1 MNNEDE
7 TIIASNLINSIR
19 GNDLFLRNISSVDK
33 ILSIYF
39 SKNNPNINDEKQI
52 INFVFQYLDIY
63 GKDALILFRY
73 FKNSNEKRNI
83 IKRFK
88 KDFQD
93 QYTNEMIDSFLFTQ
107 STNTSKMP
115 KDLQQYSYLLIPL
128 SIILILIFLI
138 RNYKLKTKLTL
149 YEIQL
154 SELNRENRQLQTKI
168 LFLEQK
174 TLNQIET
181 NSDKITVSNN
191 HSKSFGKEFFVL
203 ILSFIEMII
212 LMIIDLPHS
221 FYFVY
226 DSLTLGEYVFYFFFT
241 SYNFFYL
248 LLITVLFVTKM
259 TLLFKSFISV
269 ARNIED
275 VKWFVLAIG
284 IIALFNYLYYID

>member
-1 MNNEDE
+1 MNDEEE

-19 GNDLFLRNISSVDK
+19 GNDLFLRNLSSVDK

-93 QYTNEMIDSFLFTQ
+93 QYTNEMIDSFLFAQ
-107 STNTSKMP
+107 STNTSKIP

-138 RNYKLKTKLTL
+138 RNYKLKTKFTL
-149 YEIQL
+149 YEIQINK
-154 SELNRENRQLQTKI
+154 LNRENRQLQTKI

-181 NSDKITVSNN
+181 NSDKITVSKND
-191 HSKSFGKEFFVL
+191 SKSFGKEFFVL

-212 LMIIDLPHS
+212 LMIIDLPRS

-226 DSLTLGEYVFYFFFT
+226 DSLTLGEYVFYFFFM

-248 LLITVLFVTKM
+248 LLITVLFVAKM

-284 IIALFNYLYYID
+284 IIALFNFLYYID